1 MTTETATTRLATGI
15 KLDHEEYM
23 PESWNRSFSL
33 QFEPVDKRD
42 RMVDYDEMI
51 PEGNGSDSGW

>member
-1 MTTETATTRLATGI
+1 MIRATGI

-51 PEGNGSDSGW
+51 PEGNGFRVMIFAWKISR